1 MKDENLYRPYS
12 TESSLT
18 GCACGRH
25 GSQDEHDRE
34 AQAARL
40 RRAGDAEALS
50 GDFVEA
56 AAVRALFPHE
66 ATRRNLIKAVGAPT
80 LMAAIGSLLPLA
92 SLQAN
97 AMEKTGALEKKDLKI
112 GFIPINCATPLIMAD
127 PMGMYKAQ

>member
-12 TESSLT
+12 PESSLT
-18 GCACGRH
+18 GCGCACGRH

-80 LMAAIGSLLPLA
+80 LMAASATMTA
-92 SLQAN
+92 SCFDFMTSHLRAGGCS
-97 AMEKTGALEKKDLKI
+97 APRSTSSR
-112 GFIPINCATPLIMAD
+112 
-127 PMGMYKAQ
+127 